1 METFLWKELL
11 DPYEQAVLELLT
23 KFNNIEREYKKKGLY
38 SPIESVDGRVKSVA
52 SILDKM
58 QRKNI
63 SFEDLEEKVEDLAGI
78 RIICQFVEDIDAVVR
93 LISRR
98 TDMEIR
104 EERDYLTRQKASGYR
119 SFHVIVWYTVNTVG
133 GPKKLQVEIQ
143 IRTMAMNF
151 WATTEHELQ
160 YKYKG
165 ELPEH
170 VTRELTRAAD
180 AVTVLDDV
188 MSHVRSEIMDAQTQS
203 TLRLNLVKE
212 ILGNIEGLYH
222 AENKREAIKV
232 QKEFYRIY
240 QMDNMDELE
249 RFAKQLD
256 ILSEGSRAQSVEHIV
271 RHL

>member
-1 METFLWKELL
+1 METILWKELL
-11 DPYEQAVLELLT
+11 DPYEQAVLELTT
-23 KFNNIEREYKKKGLY
+23 KFRNMQREFRKKGLY
-38 SPIESVDGRVKSVA
+38 SPIENVEGRVKSVM

-63 SFEDLEEKVEDLAGI
+63 AFEDLERKVEDLAGI

-93 LISRR
+93 LISNRS
-98 TDMEIR
+98 DMDIL

-119 SFHVIVWYTVNTVG
+119 SFHVIVWYTVETIS
-133 GPKKLQVEIQ
+133 GPRKIQVEIQ

-160 YKYKG
+160 YKYRG

-170 VTRELTRAAD
+170 VASQLARAAD
-180 AVTVLDDV
+180 AVAMLDNV
-188 MSHVRSEIMDAQTQS
+188 MSHVRSEIMDAQIHS
-203 TLRLNLVKE
+203 TLKLNLVKE
-212 ILGNIEGLYH
+212 ILRNIEGLYR

-240 QMDNMDELE
+240 QMNRMDELE

-256 ILSEGSRAQSVEHIV
+256 ILAEGSRAQSVEHDGCN
-271 RHL
+271 